1 MWRTMRQPPLLEL
14 TMTGTSNSQYTALS
28 SNRSSQLHPI
38 HDQMTPAAGTTTST
52 GQPGTATGLGHGDH
66 STPLTSTSAGPTAT
80 STGLGHSEHTA
91 TGGPMGTTSTGLG
104 QSEPV
109 GTGAALGSGIT
120 SQSSRPGAGAMH
132 EGMSTASIKSGII
145 GFGTSERQEHAAL
158 PSHHNQEEN
167 LDRNQIVGGGGSG
180 YAPTSTQTS
189 TGDQPSTLKQALPRT

>member
-1 MWRTMRQPPLLEL
+1 
-14 TMTGTSNSQYTALS
+14 
-28 SNRSSQLHPI
+28 
-38 HDQMTPAAGTTTST
+38 MTPAAGTTTSTST
-52 GQPGTATGLGHGDH
+52 GQPGTATGLGHGEH

-91 TGGPMGTTSTGLG
+91 TEGPMGTTSTVLG

-158 PSHHNQEEN
+158 PSRHNQEEN
-167 LDRNQIVGGGGSG
+167 LDRNQIVGGGSSG
-180 YAPTSTQTS
+180 HAPTSTQTS